1 MKDRIAIGLT
11 ALIAVLAALSL
22 HSLGERVAAL
32 EGEYRA
38 LCAELGDHH
47 RECGRLRE
55 DVDRTRFAVKAIA
68 NSLKFTEGR

>member
-1 MKDRIAIGLT
+1 MKDRIAIWLT
-11 ALIAVLAALSL
+11 ALIVVLAALSL
-22 HSLGERVAAL
+22 HSLGERVVAL

-38 LCAELGDHH
+38 LCAELG
-47 RECGRLRE
+47 ELRE

>member
-11 ALIAVLAALSL
+11 ALIVVLAAMSIHNLD
-22 HSLGERVAAL
+22 ERVAAL
-32 EGEYRA
+32 EGECRA
-38 LCAELGDHH
+38 LRAELD
-47 RECGRLRE
+47 ELRE